1 MPQIKLYT
9 RKMCGFCSAAKEL
22 LKAKGVS
29 FRELDATFDRNLRA
43 EMIANSNGGS
53 TYPQIF
59 IGENHVG
66 GCDDLFALESSGKL
80 DVMLKG

>member
-1 MPQIKLYT
+1 MPNVKIYT
-9 RKMCGFCSAAKEL
+9 RKMCGFCTAAKNL
-22 LKAKGVS
+22 LKSKNIS
-29 FRELDATFDRNLRA
+29 FKELDASFSSSLRS

-53 TYPQIF
+53 TFPQIF

-80 DVMLKG
+80 DAMLKG